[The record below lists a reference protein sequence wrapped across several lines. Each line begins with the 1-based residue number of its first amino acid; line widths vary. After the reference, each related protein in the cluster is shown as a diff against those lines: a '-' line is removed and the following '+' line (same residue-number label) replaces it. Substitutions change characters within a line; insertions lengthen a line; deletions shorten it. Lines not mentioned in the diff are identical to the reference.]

1 MKMLLK
7 MKLKNIQE
15 KTKKERNKIKN
26 IQGNHKK

>member
-15 KTKKERNKIKN
+15 KTKKERKKIKN